1 MVKGGFRRCWLI
13 GALVCHTTH
22 LVFASIGAL
31 LVAANAEGR
40 RGSRTDRV
48 YPLEARMGRVGITG
62 VGTGADV
69 LVLGHGNTRP
79 ARKRIPN
86 RHGGGVCLFAVL
98 AVVGVELNRRLYNVT
113 TDRVQV

>member
-1 MVKGGFRRCWLI
+1 M
-13 GALVCHTTH
+13 LVDQGSGDCHTTH
-22 LVFASIGAL
+22 LVFASIWAL
-31 LVAANAEGR
+31 LVAADAKGR

-48 YPLEARMGRVGITG
+48 YPLEARMGRIGITG

-86 RHGGGVCLFAVL
+86 RHGGGVRLFA
-98 AVVGVELNRRLYNVT
+98 AVGVGVDSNRRVYNVT
-113 TDRVQV
+113 GVRVQV